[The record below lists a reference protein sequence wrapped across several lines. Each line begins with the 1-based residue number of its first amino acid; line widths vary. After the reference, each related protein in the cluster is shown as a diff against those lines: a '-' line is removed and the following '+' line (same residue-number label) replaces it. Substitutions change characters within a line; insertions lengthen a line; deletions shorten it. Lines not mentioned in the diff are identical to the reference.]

1 MLICASAPEAMPA
14 PSPLVGPISLSL
26 HTATTAKTGLCSI
39 LGLLAVPNGQYHAT
53 RPSFPK
59 PKTLS
64 HRRGLIHVRGL
75 QAPSDP
81 YSRCCEGRLNG
92 GPRSQMPGRWAQW
105 SPSDTNLAQGLSILA
120 PIQYDL
126 QLGLACKL
134 QAPPHAGMLA
144 WARRPR
150 ATRPTTMTSPVPLPY
165 PLALT

>member
-1 MLICASAPEAMPA
+1 MIVDDADMCISARGHAGALPPRR
-14 PSPLVGPISLSL
+14 PHFSLSP
-26 HTATTAKTGLCSI
+26 HRHHCQTGLCSI

-81 YSRCCEGRLNG
+81 YSRCYEGRLNG

-126 QLGLACKL
+126 QLGLASKL
-134 QAPPHAGMLA
+134 QAPPCWYACLG
-144 WARRPR
+144 
-150 ATRPTTMTSPVPLPY
+150 S
-165 PLALT
+165 